1 MPIHA
6 CCDELAWRRLVSRRR
21 LLRAGVGSGLALA
34 AAAVPW
40 TRVAVDAQEATPLA
54 SPVAGERVRIEELDP
69 IVNGSFVSP
78 LAEVFGDVEI
88 GRNSFVAGNT
98 ILYATERRR
107 VSIGDESNV
116 QDNCYLLANQNDVA
130 LRSMVSIGHQAV
142 IENSV
147 IGAFT
152 FFGYRSRVRNAVIE
166 DGAMIMHGTT
176 VEGVTIRADTIAP
189 LGARITTQ
197 AQADALPK
205 LADGDIQFKQDLVD
219 VNREFVTGYSA
230 LYNERGRSALE
241 GAGPNPVTSWNPTP
255 TDPSLGEGVVLGELA
270 RIVGDVRLGEESTIG
285 QRTAI
290 RADEG
295 TPIVIGRRARIESR
309 VTFHAIRGSRIDVGQ
324 NAHVGDGNV
333 IHGPVV
339 IGDNFSSEDDVVVYR
354 ATVEDNVTVRAGA
367 VVVGDFTLRE
377 GTIVPEQTV
386 VRTQEEA
393 DQLPRR

>member
-1 MPIHA
+1 MVMDA
-6 CCDELAWRRLVSRRR
+6 CCNEVVWRRLVSRRR
-21 LLRAGVGSGLALA
+21 LLRAGAGGGLALA
-34 AAAVPW
+34 TAAVPW
-40 TRVAVDAQEATPLA
+40 ARAGAQEATPVA
-54 SPVAGERVRIEELDP
+54 SPAAGTRVPIEELEP

-98 ILYATERRR
+98 ILYATEGRR

-116 QDNCYLLANQNDVA
+116 QDNCYLLANRNDVA
-130 LRSMVSIGHQAV
+130 LRNLVSIGHQAV

-147 IGAFT
+147 IGEFT
-152 FFGYRSRVRNAVIE
+152 FFGYRSRVRNSVIE

-176 VEGVTIRADTIAP
+176 VEGVTIRADSIAP

-205 LADGDIQFKQDLVD
+205 LADSDVQFKQDLVD

-230 LYNERGRSALE
+230 LYNERGRTALE
-241 GAGPNPVTSWNPTP
+241 GVSPNPVTSWNPTP
-255 TDPSLGEGVVLGELA
+255 VNPTLGEGVVLGELV

-285 QRTAI
+285 QRTSL
-290 RADEG
+290 RSDEG

-309 VTFHAIRGSRIDVGQ
+309 VTFHAIRGTRIDVGH

-339 IGDNFSSEDDVVVYR
+339 IGDNFSSEDDVVVFR
-354 ATVEDNVTVRAGA
+354 TTVEDNVTVRAGA

-393 DQLPRR
+393 DRLPRR